1 MLYKKDTM
9 TFTKELQRLI
19 YSKVSKL
26 IYGDTQRNCIVVY
39 CVCMCEIVNILV
51 PASYFVVVINIHKTG
66 NID

>member
-26 IYGDTQRNCIVVY
+26 IYGDTQRNCIVGTL
-39 CVCMCEIVNILV
+39 CVCV
-51 PASYFVVVINIHKTG
+51 
-66 NID
+66 